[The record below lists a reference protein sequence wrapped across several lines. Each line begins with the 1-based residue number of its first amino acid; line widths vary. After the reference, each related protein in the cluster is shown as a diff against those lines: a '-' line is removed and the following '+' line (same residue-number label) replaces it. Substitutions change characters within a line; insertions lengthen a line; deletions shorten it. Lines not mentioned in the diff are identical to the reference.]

1 MLAAA
6 LRQQL
11 EAEFERVLE
20 DAGLK
25 DQQQLFQSLCLAIE
39 KPGLL
44 LSFYNASSDV
54 GVEALEALYPRGTS
68 CPPRPDTPMSV
79 NCLLTGTDSEP
90 HLASQLKKELASA
103 DRCDILCSFIKWS
116 GLRLL
121 WDELKRFVET
131 PGHQLRLITTS
142 YMGATD
148 AKAIEELSKLPNT
161 QVRISYDTQR
171 TRLHAKA
178 YCFHRQTG
186 YSAAYVGSA
195 NVSQAALT
203 EGLEWVVK
211 ISQADSASVW
221 QKVRS
226 TFESYW
232 QDPEFELYTMAD
244 AGRLR
249 TALHQERSKQA
260 EQIDFQ
266 AFDLRPFGFQQ
277 VILDRLLMERVGLDR
292 HQHLVV
298 AATGTGKTMIA
309 GFDYKAYRQEFIQR
323 EGRQPRLLFIAH
335 TAEIL
340 RQSLYSFRGIL
351 RDGSFGDLLVGDHV
365 PHQYDHLFCSI
376 QSFHSKR
383 LADEFSPDHFDYVIV
398 DEFHHAAAPTYAAL
412 LKFLRPK
419 ELLGLTATP
428 ERTDVKDILH
438 HFGGRITEE
447 IRLPDAITRELLCPF
462 QYFGIADLIDLS
474 GVSWRRGAYDTTE
487 LERLMVDNQ
496 ARTNLIIQELESK
509 LTDVSL
515 ARGIGFCVSV
525 MHANYM
531 ARAFQQ
537 AGIPAGAITGGT
549 PHSERLQL
557 IQQLQRR
564 ELNFLFTVDV
574 LGEGIDIP
582 EVDTVLLLRP
592 TESLLIFLQQIG
604 RGLRLSP
611 GKECLTILDFVAQQQ
626 RGFRFEER
634 FQALLRG
641 RHRSVEEEIKRGF
654 PHLPPGCAI
663 VLDRVSQERILEN
676 IQGAIAGAQRLIQ
689 LAKQQAAELGRPP
702 SLSEY
707 FRASRIT
714 PQYFYKYLT
723 FEQLKQEAGWLSAPA
738 EPDTDRLKRGLRRA
752 AHLADTVLVDLLE
765 AAVESEPLDDQARLR
780 ARMLYFSMM
789 GRGTADLTEE
799 AGLRQLRQFPRHL
812 QELKH
817 LLQFNIE
824 QRGFLPQAPD
834 LPYPCPLMVHS
845 EYTRD
850 EILAAFDDLQLGSN
864 LSMREGMRYLPH
876 LNTYLFFVTLVKSE
890 SDYSPSTMYRDY
902 AVNERLFHWE
912 TQSTTSADS
921 PTGQR
926 FSGRRDHGCIFLLFV
941 REQKKVD
948 GLAQPYYFLG
958 PVNYVSHEGSRPMS
972 ILWEMRY
979 PLPAVLLQASARLKI
994 T

>member
-1 MLAAA
+1 
-6 LRQQL
+6 
-11 EAEFERVLE
+11 
-20 DAGLK
+20 
-25 DQQQLFQSLCLAIE
+25 
-39 KPGLL
+39 
-44 LSFYNASSDV
+44 
-54 GVEALEALYPRGTS
+54 
-68 CPPRPDTPMSV
+68 
-79 NCLLTGTDSEP
+79 
-90 HLASQLKKELASA
+90 
-103 DRCDILCSFIKWS
+103 
-116 GLRLL
+116 
-121 WDELKRFVET
+121 
-131 PGHQLRLITTS
+131 
-142 YMGATD
+142 MGATD
-148 AKAIEELSKLPNT
+148 AKAIEELARLPNT

-211 ISQADSASVW
+211 ISQADSGTVW

-232 QDPEFELYTMAD
+232 QDPEFELYAMAD

-277 VILDRLLMERVGLDR
+277 VILDRLRMERLGLDR

-365 PHQYDHLFCSI
+365 PSQYDHLFCSI
-376 QSFHSKR
+376 QSFHAKR

-398 DEFHHAAAPTYAAL
+398 DEFHHAAAPTYVAL
-412 LKFLRPK
+412 LEFLRPK

-462 QYFGIADLIDLS
+462 QYFGIADLLDLS
-474 GVSWRRGAYDTTE
+474 RVAWRRGAYDTTE
-487 LERLMVDNQ
+487 LERLMLDNQ
-496 ARTNLIIQELESK
+496 ARTNLILQELESK
-509 LTDVSL
+509 LTEVSL
-515 ARGIGFCVSV
+515 ARGIGFCASV
-525 MHANYM
+525 RHAQYM
-531 ARAFQQ
+531 ARSFQQ
-537 AGIPAGAITGGT
+537 AGIPAAAVTGGV
-549 PHSERLQL
+549 PHTERLQL
-557 IQQLQRR
+557 IQQLQKR

-592 TESLLIFLQQIG
+592 TESLLVFLQQIG

-641 RHRSVEEEIKRGF
+641 RRRSVEDEIKRGF

-676 IQGAIAGAQRLIQ
+676 IRGTIVRAQQLIQ
-689 LAKQQAAELGRPP
+689 LARQQAEELGRPP
-702 SLSEY
+702 TLSEY
-707 FRASRIT
+707 FSANRVA

-723 FEQLKQEAGWLSAPA
+723 FDQLQREAGWLSAPT
-738 EPDTDRLKRGLRRA
+738 EPDTDRLKQGLRRA
-752 AHLADTVLVDLLE
+752 SHLADPAFLELLGS
-765 AAVESEPLDDQARLR
+765 VEKIDTLDEQARRR
-780 ARMLYFSMM
+780 ARMIYFSMN

-799 AGLRQLRQFPRHL
+799 SGLQKLLENPRHV
-812 QELKH
+812 QELRH

-824 QRGFLPQAPD
+824 QRGFLPLEPE

-850 EILAAFDDLQLGSN
+850 EIQAAFDDLKLGDN
-864 LSMREGMRYLPH
+864 FSMREGMRYLPH
-876 LNTYLFFVTLVKSE
+876 LNTYLFFVTLEKSE
-890 SDYSPSTMYRDY
+890 SDYSPTTMYRDY

-912 TQSTTSADS
+912 SQNATSADS
-921 PTGQR
+921 DTGKR
-926 FSGRRDHGCIFLLFV
+926 FTGRIDRGCIFLLFV
-941 REQKKVD
+941 RERKKVD

-958 PVNYVSHEGSRPMS
+958 PVNYVSHEGSRPMC
-972 ILWEMRY
+972 ILWELRY
-979 PLPAVLLQASARLKI
+979 PLPAALLQASARLKI